1 MIFQIIVLFS
11 ILRYKTAHK
20 QLENIYTVVYV
31 WSDHNFHVFERLTG
45 NGLILQHFHIESA
58 IETASLGNIRC
69 FSAHRHASVLDA
81 LQRANIK
88 VVYVPAGCTD
98 ELQLLDL
105 KVNKVFKDILK
116 KQFQDW
122 YADQV
127 TKFLK
132 KNKKLDKFEIDL
144 RLSVIKPIHA
154 RWLVKTLTQL
164 LDRTD
169 LIKSAFEAAG
179 IVVNQ

>member
-1 MIFQIIVLFS
+1 M
-11 ILRYKTAHK
+11 
-20 QLENIYTVVYV
+20 
-31 WSDHNFHVFERLTG
+31 
-45 NGLILQHFHIESA
+45 
-58 IETASLGNIRC
+58 
-69 FSAHRHASVLDA
+69 DA
-81 LQRANIK
+81 LHRANIK

-98 ELQLLDL
+98 ELQPLDL
-105 KVNKVFKDILK
+105 RVNKVFKDILK
-116 KQFQDW
+116 KQLEDW

-154 RWLVKTLTQL
+154 RWLVKTLIQL

-169 LIKSAFEAAG
+169 LIESAFEAAS